1 MVPHGTRT
9 HDGNRHYSESEWNS
23 SGRTRV
29 YEAGRCAAGRRTWFL
44 GHRLGTADVILCSSS
59 MRTSCSPTRSAVIE
73 MMQIAPSNKRPT
85 KDLRVCA
92 KRRFDANAR
101 ASSDVSC
108 QETSWHAGRKSLAVE
123 SCGRRK
129 HGRRGQQTRLR
140 LSVLLDRRE

>member
-85 KDLRVCA
+85 KDPSLRKTA
-92 KRRFDANAR
+92 IRRQRTGIQRRQLSGDIVAR
-101 ASSDVSC
+101 RS
-108 QETSWHAGRKSLAVE
+108 QKL
-123 SCGRRK
+123 GRRVMRSPEAWTPRPTDAAAPFCPS
-129 HGRRGQQTRLR
+129 GST
-140 LSVLLDRRE
+140 